1 MCMGV
6 VYMGGVYMGAVYM
19 GVVYMGVV
27 RGAGHKTTAEGGGCW
42 ACVRACGAPHL
53 DGTSPLIHMHMH
65 VDLCCGSSP

>member
-1 MCMGV
+1 
-6 VYMGGVYMGAVYM
+6 MGA
-19 GVVYMGVV
+19 V